1 MMAQKAVFEGLVR
14 GEDDQPLEV
23 RYVGGEAC
31 YVVNDDGFLRHVSSE
46 QVDRQVLGEMRKQ
59 IEGNEELLAEQ
70 TAKMTGQEDIFSRAA
85 IEKQILNMDKQMDT
99 LMQTGI
105 PAEARAYLGMMGFK
119 VIVNV
124 HGEVVKI
131 EQPTATDEGGDE

>member
-1 MMAQKAVFEGLVR
+1 MAQKAVFEGLVR

-105 PAEARAYLGMMGFK
+105 PAEARAYLRMMGFK

>member
-14 GEDDQPLEV
+14 NEDDSPVEV
-23 RYVGGEAC
+23 HYVGGEAC
-31 YVVNDDGFLRHVSSE
+31 YVVNDDGFLRHVPSE

-59 IEGNEELLAEQ
+59 IEGNEDLLAEQ

-85 IEKQILNMDKQMDT
+85 IQRQLMNIDKNMEA

-105 PAEARAYLGMMGFK
+105 PPEARAYLAMMGFR
-119 VIVNV
+119 IIINM
-124 HGEVVKI
+124 HGEVVRVD
-131 EQPTATDEGGDE
+131 QPSAPDEGGDE

>member
-14 GEDDQPLEV
+14 NEDDIPVEV

-31 YVVNDDGFLRHVSSE
+31 YVVDDNGFQRHVSSE

-59 IEGNEELLAEQ
+59 IENNEDMLAEQ

-85 IEKQILNMDKQMDT
+85 IQNQIMNMDKHLDA

-105 PAEARAYLGMMGFK
+105 PAEARAYLALLGFK
-119 VIVNV
+119 VIINL
-124 HGEVVKI
+124 HGEVVRI
-131 EQPTATDEGGDE
+131 DQPAAADDGGEE

>member
-1 MMAQKAVFEGLVR
+1 MAQKAIFEGLVR
-14 GEDDQPLEV
+14 GEDDQPLDV

-59 IEGNEELLAEQ
+59 IEGHEELLVEQ
-70 TAKMTGQEDIFSRAA
+70 TAKMTGQDDIFSRAA
-85 IEKQILNMDKQMDT
+85 IEKQIMNMDKQLD
-99 LMQTGI
+99 LLLQTGI
-105 PAEARAYLGMMGFK
+105 PAEVRAYLAMMGFK
-119 VIVNV
+119 VIINV

-131 EQPTATDEGGDE
+131 EQPATTDEGGDD

>member
-59 IEGNEELLAEQ
+59 IEGNEDLLAEQ

-85 IEKQILNMDKQMDT
+85 IEKQILNMDKNLET

-105 PAEARAYLGMMGFK
+105 PAEGRAYLGMMGFK
-119 VIVNV
+119 VIINM

-131 EQPTATDEGGDE
+131 EQPTTTDEGGDE

>member
-14 GEDDQPLEV
+14 SEDDKPLEV

-31 YVVNDDGFLRHVSSE
+31 YVVNDDGFLRYVSSE
-46 QVDRQVLGEMRKQ
+46 QVDRHVLDEMRKQ

-85 IEKQILNMDKQMDT
+85 IEKQIMNMDRNLDT

-105 PAEARAYLGMMGFK
+105 PGEVRAYLGMMGFK

-131 EQPTATDEGGDE
+131 EQPATTDEGGDE

>member
-1 MMAQKAVFEGLVR
+1 MAQRAVFEGLVR
-14 GEDDQPLEV
+14 GEDDKPLEV

-46 QVDRQVLGEMRKQ
+46 QVDRQVLTEMRKQ
-59 IEGNEELLAEQ
+59 IEGNENLIVEQ

-85 IEKQILNMDKQMDT
+85 IEKQIMNMDKQLDT

-131 EQPTATDEGGDE
+131 DQPTATDEGGDE

>member
-59 IEGNEELLAEQ
+59 IEGNEKLLAEQ

-85 IEKQILNMDKQMDT
+85 IEKQILNMDKQLDT

-131 EQPTATDEGGDE
+131 DQPATTDEGGDE

>member
-59 IEGNEELLAEQ
+59 IEGNEDLLAEQ

-119 VIVNV
+119 VIIDV

>member
-59 IEGNEELLAEQ
+59 IQGNEELLAEQ

-119 VIVNV
+119 VIIDV

-131 EQPTATDEGGDE
+131 EQPTVTDEGGDE

>member
-105 PAEARAYLGMMGFK
+105 PAEARAYLRMMGFK

>member
-1 MMAQKAVFEGLVR
+1 MAQKAVFEGLVR
-14 GEDDQPLEV
+14 GEDNKPLDV

-31 YVVNDDGFLRHVSSE
+31 YVVNDDGFLRHISSE

-59 IEGNEELLAEQ
+59 IEGNQDLIAEQ

-85 IEKQILNMDKQMDT
+85 IQNQLMNIDKQLET

-105 PAEARAYLGMMGFK
+105 PAEARAFLAMMGFK

-124 HGEVVKI
+124 HGEIVRI
-131 EQPTATDEGGDE
+131 EQPAAADEGGDE

>member
-1 MMAQKAVFEGLVR
+1 MAQKAVFEGLVR
-14 GEDDQPLEV
+14 GEDDKPLEV

-59 IEGNEELLAEQ
+59 IEGNEDLLAEQ

-85 IEKQILNMDKQMDT
+85 IEKQILNMDKQLDS

-105 PAEARAYLGMMGFK
+105 PAEVRAYLGMMGFK
-119 VIVNV
+119 VIINM

-131 EQPTATDEGGDE
+131 DQPATTDEGGDE

>member
-59 IEGNEELLAEQ
+59 IEGHEELLAEQ

-85 IEKQILNMDKQMDT
+85 IEKQILNMDKQLDT

-131 EQPTATDEGGDE
+131 DQPATTDEGGDE

>member
-14 GEDDQPLEV
+14 GEDDKPLDV

-31 YVVNDDGFLRHVSSE
+31 YVVNDDGFLRHISSE
-46 QVDRQVLGEMRKQ
+46 QVDKQVLGEMRKQ
-59 IEGNEELLAEQ
+59 IEGNQDLIAEQ

-85 IEKQILNMDKQMDT
+85 IQNQLMNIDKQLDT

-105 PAEARAYLGMMGFK
+105 PAEARAYLAMMGFK
-119 VIVNV
+119 VVVNM
-124 HGEVVKI
+124 HGEIVRI
-131 EQPTATDEGGDE
+131 EQPAAPDEGGDE

>member
-14 GEDDQPLEV
+14 SEDDKPLEV

-31 YVVNDDGFLRHVSSE
+31 YVVDDDGFLRHVSSE
-46 QVDRQVLGEMRKQ
+46 QVDRQVLSEMRRQ
-59 IEGNEELLAEQ
+59 MEGHEKLLAEQ

-85 IEKQILNMDKQMDT
+85 IEKQILNMDKNLDM

-105 PAEARAYLGMMGFK
+105 PAEARAYLGLMGFK
-119 VIVNV
+119 VIINT

-131 EQPTATDEGGDE
+131 EQPTVSDEGRDE

>member
-1 MMAQKAVFEGLVR
+1 
-14 GEDDQPLEV
+14 
-23 RYVGGEAC
+23 
-31 YVVNDDGFLRHVSSE
+31 
-46 QVDRQVLGEMRKQ
+46 VDRQVLGEMRKQ

-85 IEKQILNMDKQMDT
+85 IEKQILNMDKQLDT

-131 EQPTATDEGGDE
+131 DQPATTDEGGDE

>member
-85 IEKQILNMDKQMDT
+85 IEKQILNMDKQLDT

-131 EQPTATDEGGDE
+131 DQPATTDEGGDE

>member
-1 MMAQKAVFEGLVR
+1 MAQKAVFEGLVR
-14 GEDDQPLEV
+14 GEDDKPLDV

-31 YVVNDDGFLRHVSSE
+31 YVVNDDGFMRHISSE

-59 IEGNEELLAEQ
+59 IEGNQDVITEQ

-85 IEKQILNMDKQMDT
+85 IQNQLMNIDKQLDT

-105 PAEARAYLGMMGFK
+105 PAEARAYLAMVGFK
-119 VIVNV
+119 VIINV
-124 HGEVVKI
+124 HGELMKI
-131 EQPTATDEGGDE
+131 EQPSGPDDGEEE